1 MKLKSFCFTKKKWFR
16 SRFDSVQW
24 SFSCFTGHIYFS
36 HHNLDGMQLSSAQQ
50 TRRPRTIWCHSK
62 SNRSWLFPFG
72 EQASVFFSLF
82 TIAIIHP
89 ANISLFVLHIV
100 CCFISFFHFF
110 FFSLFIHL
118 MRSIRA
124 VILFM
129 HINKSHSCR
138 VDFSIGFKTATQQF
152 SKSMQ
157 SVCETYVSPNHAP
170 DRNACSVYI

>member
-1 MKLKSFCFTKKKWFR
+1 MALIYCYRWSCYSWRETTKSQPTFFSYYILMWKWCWKRAEDIETNNETEIVLFYKKKWFR

-110 FFSLFIHL
+110 FLLSFHSFNEEHSGCDSLY
-118 MRSIRA
+118 A
-124 VILFM
+124 Y
-129 HINKSHSCR
+129 K
-138 VDFSIGFKTATQQF
+138 
-152 SKSMQ
+152 
-157 SVCETYVSPNHAP
+157 
-170 DRNACSVYI
+170 